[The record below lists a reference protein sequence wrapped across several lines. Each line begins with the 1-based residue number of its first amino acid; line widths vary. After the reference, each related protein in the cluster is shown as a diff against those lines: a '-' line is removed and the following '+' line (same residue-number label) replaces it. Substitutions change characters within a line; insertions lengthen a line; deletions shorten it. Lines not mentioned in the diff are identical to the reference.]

1 MTTKPLQT
9 TAERDGLV
17 AAPTAAPLPTHP
29 YRQPFTWWTRRRGYV
44 LYMLREMSA
53 LPVAIWWL
61 LFLVEV
67 SRLRA
72 GSSGYRPLEGW
83 FVAVSVVCLAAALWH
98 SYTFLNLAG
107 LIMRI
112 PLGDRSVPPRAIVGA
127 AFSGFAVLT
136 ALVAALLIWGGM

>member
-1 MTTKPLQT
+1 VTTRPLEEA
-9 TAERDGLV
+9 AERDGLLV
-17 AAPTAAPLPTHP
+17 APNAAPLRAHP

-44 LYMLREMSA
+44 LYLVRELSA

-67 SRLRA
+67 SRLRG

-83 FVAVSVVCLAAALWH
+83 FVAVSVVCLIAALWH

-112 PLGDRSVPPRAIVGA
+112 PLGDRNVPPRAIVGA
-127 AFSGFAVLT
+127 AFSGFVVLT
-136 ALVAALLIWGGM
+136 AVVAALLIWGGM